1 LVSGLTKKVV
11 AFRFQA
17 GTQEGE
23 SDGQEGVI
31 RKVEADSR

>member
-1 LVSGLTKKVV
+1 MNEVM

-17 GTQEGE
+17 STQGGE
-23 SDGQEGVI
+23 SDGKGGVI